1 MTRPDKMTYD
11 SRNSPAENLA
21 TGRCLAIWRSHNPRA
36 RPIYRP
42 CGKNS
47 AVIAPDKSAVR
58 DKASQDQNGS
68 SCALTNRV
76 GVAIFP
82 APSPNLR
89 PQVQDKYINSAQ
101 RVAPEHACRMNG

>member
-1 MTRPDKMTYD
+1 MTRPDTMTYD

-21 TGRCLAIWRSHNPRA
+21 TGRCLAVWRSHSLRA

-76 GVAIFP
+76 GVAISQRP
-82 APSPNLR
+82 ARTCARKSRTNA
-89 PQVQDKYINSAQ
+89 STQ
-101 RVAPEHACRMNG
+101 RKELHRGTHAE